1 MKYKSE
7 ITGKEYDTEKECL
20 DAEVAFQ
27 ASQKKTDDEKQEFRE
42 KIALQ
47 NRILNECIE
56 SYKAVSE
63 EQDKLIKKA
72 MEKVRKAQEE
82 EQNVVD
88 NATQEK
94 MKANKKVLEENE
106 YLANMVYEYKNKY
119 NEIIVEKNGELE
131 FKPYKGIIYDILNR
145 LFDAD

>member
-7 ITGKEYDTEKECL
+7 ITGKEYNTEKECL

-47 NRILNECIE
+47 NRLLNESIE
-56 SYKAVSE
+56 YYRAVSE

-72 MEKVRKAQEE
+72 MEKVREAQEKE
-82 EQNVVD
+82 KNVRE
-88 NATQEK
+88 NATQER
-94 MKANKKVLEENE
+94 MKANKKILEENE

-119 NEIIVEKNGELE
+119 NETIVEKDGELE
-131 FKPYKGIIYDILNR
+131 FKPNKNDISEILKA
-145 LFDAD
+145 LFDIC